1 MLHMLL
7 AIIITLLYIPLFIVP
22 NAIMMAD
29 FANASSMALGD
40 ADALPSG
47 FKLMYYGAAV
57 VAMFLMGYVMIWGHI
72 AVYYAYG
79 SIASKNANK
88 LEAINNNQ

>member
-1 MLHMLL
+1 
-7 AIIITLLYIPLFIVP
+7 
-22 NAIMMAD
+22 
-29 FANASSMALGD
+29 
-40 ADALPSG
+40 
-47 FKLMYYGAAV
+47 MYYGAAV

-88 LEAINNNQ
+88 REAINNNQ